1 MRNLLRARGMEPYKK
16 FQFVSWF
23 PEWQG
28 FHFVRLH
35 KDKTDLAY
43 IYDWC
48 LSFAF
53 WEIRKWHSLKPGEL
67 MQGLEFK
74 Y

>member
-1 MRNLLRARGMEPYKK
+1 MKR

-28 FHFVRLH
+28 VHFHRL
-35 KDKTDLAY
+35 DKKATDLAY

-48 LSFAF
+48 LGFMF
-53 WEIRKWHSLKPGEL
+53 WEIRKWHKLKPGEL
-67 MQGLEFK
+67 A
-74 Y
+74 